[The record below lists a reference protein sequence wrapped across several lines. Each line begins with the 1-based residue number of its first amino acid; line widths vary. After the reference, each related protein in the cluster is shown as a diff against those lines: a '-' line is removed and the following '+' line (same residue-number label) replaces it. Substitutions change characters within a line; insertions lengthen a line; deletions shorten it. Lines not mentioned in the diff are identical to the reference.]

1 MANQVMHNE
10 VAHAEEHGHHD
21 AGSMKTFG
29 FWSYLMTDCIL
40 FGTLF
45 ATYAVLSRAHAD
57 GPSQKDIFELSFV
70 LVETFLLLFSSITYG
85 FAMIAQ
91 HHGSKGGV
99 LGWLAVTWLF
109 GAGFIGM
116 ELYEFNHLIHE
127 GYGPDRSAFLS
138 AFFALVGTHGLHVSS
153 GLIWMIVLML
163 QISSKGLTTTNVTRL
178 SCLSL
183 FWHFLDIIWIF
194 VFTIVYLMGVL

>member
-1 MANQVMHNE
+1 MHNE

-45 ATYAVLSRAHAD
+45 ATYAVLSGAHAD

-91 HHGSKGGV
+91 HHGSRV
-99 LGWLAVTWLF
+99 AFWAGW
-109 GAGFIGM
+109 
-116 ELYEFNHLIHE
+116 
-127 GYGPDRSAFLS
+127 RSPGCSVPASS
-138 AFFALVGTHGLHVSS
+138 AWKSMSS
-153 GLIWMIVLML
+153 I
-163 QISSKGLTTTNVTRL
+163 T
-178 SCLSL
+178 
-183 FWHFLDIIWIF
+183 
-194 VFTIVYLMGVL
+194 